1 MKKQTRNQRSAQIG
15 ISIQTLGNW
24 ERGGVDV
31 WDDAQVKDKIS
42 RCRNLPKTL
51 KDEWKP
57 VPATTPP
64 SDPIESSDHT
74 ERLISELAH
83 CTDKHDAQRI
93 KTQIDGLVNAFKL
106 REAAGSYVS
115 RATVDEKML
124 RIGAAV
130 KAATIRFE
138 ADIPPMVFGL
148 SMEDCQKVVR
158 DKCGEVLRLLSEK
171 NSEFWTNQNEI

>member
-31 WDDAQVKDKIS
+31 WDDAQVKDKIA

-57 VPATTPP
+57 VPATPPP

-115 RATVDEKML
+115 KATVDESLM
-124 RIGAAV
+124 RIGAAN
-130 KAATIRFE
+130 KAALNRME
-138 ADIPPMVFGL
+138 NDLPPMLEG
-148 SMEDCQKVVR
+148 CQAPAMQKIIR
-158 DKCGEVLRLLSEK
+158 DKTLEILTLLNDLTSEVWK
-171 NSEFWTNQNEI
+171 

>member
-31 WDDAQVKDKIS
+31 WDDAQVRTKIT

-57 VPATTPP
+57 VPATPV
-64 SDPIESSDHT
+64 SNDPIESSDHT

-93 KTQIDGLVNAFKL
+93 KTQIDGLVNAYKL

-115 RATVDEKML
+115 RGMVEEAML

-130 KAATIRFE
+130 KAAIMRME
-138 ADIPPMVFGL
+138 ADLPPMLEG
-148 SMEDCQKVVR
+148 MTPAAMQKVIRGKV
-158 DKCGEVLRLLSEK
+158 DETMSMLNDESAKIWHTE
-171 NSEFWTNQNEI
+171 

>member
-31 WDDAQVKDKIS
+31 WDDAQVKDKIA

-57 VPATTPP
+57 VPATPPP

-93 KTQIDGLVNAFKL
+93 KTQIDGLVNSFKL

-115 RATVDEKML
+115 RAMVEESML

-130 KAATIRFE
+130 KAAIMRME
-138 ADIPPMVFGL
+138 ADLPPMLEG
-148 SMEDCQKVVR
+148 MAPAGMQKVIREKV
-158 DKCGEVLRLLSEK
+158 DELLSTLSDA
-171 NSEFWTNQNEI
+171 NAQIWNEE

>member
-31 WDDAQVKDKIS
+31 WDDAQVKAKIA

-57 VPATTPP
+57 VPATPP
-64 SDPIESSDHT
+64 SSDPIESSDHT

-115 RATVDEKML
+115 RAMVEESML

-130 KAATIRFE
+130 KAAIMRME
-138 ADIPPMVFGL
+138 ADLPPMLEG
-148 SMEDCQKVVR
+148 MAPAGMQKVIRAKV
-158 DKCGEVLRLLSEK
+158 DETMAMLNDESSKIWQPE
-171 NSEFWTNQNEI
+171 